1 MNDIILI
8 IVFNIFACRCGCI
21 AQLAEHWIPN
31 PKVAGSAAFTNDMF
45 LHFVFFTV
53 LIESYNVRHVRLFLG
68 LGYA

>member
-8 IVFNIFACRCGCI
+8 VVFNIFACGCGCI

-31 PKVAGSAAFTNDMF
+31 PKVAGSTAFTNDMF

-68 LGYA
+68 YA